1 MSKKIGVLVGSLR
14 EGSFNKK
21 VAQEIINLLPEGFEG
36 EFVEIGQLPFYNE
49 DIDQGNPPQ
58 EYVDFRAE
66 LDKYDGFLFQSPE
79 YNRSTTAVL
88 KNALDVGSR
97 PYGESKWA
105 GKPAGVFSASPGA
118 YGGFGANHH
127 LRQSLAFLDM
137 PTMGQP
143 EVYLGSVMESLDE
156 EGNIVERTREFLK
169 TAAEALAAH
178 VEKNSK

>member
-97 PYGESKWA
+97 PYGESKWT
-105 GKPAGVFSASPGA
+105 GKPAAVFSASPGA

-127 LRQSLAFLDM
+127 LRQTLSFFDM

-143 EVYLGSVMESLDE
+143 EVYLGSVIGSFDE
-156 EGNIVERTREFLK
+156 EGNVNERTKGFLK
-169 TAAEALAAH
+169 AAAEALAAH